1 MKPLRSVQQQVSPL
15 GRSVNWAGHRRAA
28 VGRWGSRG
36 GGGCTITPDST
47 RIRHLKHNTISYWDN
62 PPPLCKSSIL
72 HIHFFLGNAINSR
85 YRCMLFLLFFFFSHH
100 NSANLRPYVKLLH
113 KMSLPTS
120 SHSHQ
125 GGGSPSVLLTLYK
138 AGGTCFPRLDFF
150 CHVFF
155 FFIFNFNIKK
165 SLISVKILW
174 SLKNISFIQREG
186 SFLLS
191 FILVLVFLSRVTLLC
206 LFKN

>member
-1 MKPLRSVQQQVSPL
+1 MFWLCVPTERNRKAKADHPGIMKPLRSVQQQVSPL

-85 YRCMLFLLFFFFSHH
+85 YRCMLFLFFFFFHITTPQTWGLTS
-100 NSANLRPYVKLLH
+100 NYCTRWVCP
-113 KMSLPTS
+113 LPVTLIREEV
-120 SHSHQ
+120 HPQYYWLCIKQ
-125 GGGSPSVLLTLYK
+125 G
-138 AGGTCFPRLDFF
+138 A
-150 CHVFF
+150 
-155 FFIFNFNIKK
+155 
-165 SLISVKILW
+165 
-174 SLKNISFIQREG
+174 
-186 SFLLS
+186 
-191 FILVLVFLSRVTLLC
+191 LVFLA
-206 LFKN
+206 